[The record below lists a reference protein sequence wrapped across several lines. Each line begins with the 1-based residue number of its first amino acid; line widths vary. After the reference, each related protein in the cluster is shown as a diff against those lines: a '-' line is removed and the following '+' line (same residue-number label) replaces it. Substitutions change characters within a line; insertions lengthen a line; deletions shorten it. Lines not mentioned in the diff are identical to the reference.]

1 MKVTLVRD
9 PNGKVVAT
17 FEHPSAPGG
26 PSVRPVLR
34 PGHTLHDVEADEGYR
49 KNLPEFYKRHSRE

>member
-9 PNGKVVAT
+9 SNGKVVAT
-17 FEHPSAPGG
+17 FEHPSRPGG

-34 PGHTLHDVEADEGYR
+34 PGHTLHDVEAEESYR
-49 KNLPEFYKRHSRE
+49 KNLRDFYQQHSQ